1 MDSHFSLK
9 CVQSERSRDVG
20 RGPALGVGESQG
32 TSIASPSWSPHL
44 WEHLPF
50 VYLFAWLVVCL
61 VGWLSAL
68 VQSGQALS
76 FLSVESLA
84 WTDHPKLESALLTGL
99 GEGEGR
105 AQAGREQSSPALHPC
120 RYSEEETRQKV
131 RTFRQMLM
139 EKEGM
144 LTREDRPGGHM

>member
-1 MDSHFSLK
+1 M
-9 CVQSERSRDVG
+9 
-20 RGPALGVGESQG
+20 
-32 TSIASPSWSPHL
+32 
-44 WEHLPF
+44 
-50 VYLFAWLVVCL
+50 VVCL
-61 VGWLSAL
+61 VGLLAAL

-99 GEGEGR
+99 GERQGR
-105 AQAGREQSSPALHPC
+105 TQSGREQPSPSFPAPC